1 LDVELHKNF
10 DIKNLTAFKVGGE
23 ISNAYFIHDVK
34 DLELL
39 KDNFKILGNISNT
52 LVSSDGYDGTVV
64 LTSKMDKIV
73 IDGNIVKVQSG
84 VKGPKL
90 AQMVA
95 EHNLS
100 GLEFMIGFPG
110 SVGGEVF
117 MNASAHGQAIS
128 DCIKSVTMYSPEKGV
143 FTLSK
148 DKMGFDYRTS
158 NCQKNDW
165 VVLEVEFELIPK
177 THDEIELKMKENLE
191 FRKSHQPSLALPNC
205 GSVFKN
211 PEGNSAG
218 RLLDEAGVKGLK
230 VGGAEVWEGH
240 ANFIVNK
247 NKSATSE
254 DILKLMCLMKNKV
267 KEKFGINLYPEI
279 LYLGNR
285 NKNEEDLCKILNQK

>member
-1 LDVELHKNF
+1 MDVEHCKDFN
-10 DIKNLTAFKVGGE
+10 IKNLTAFKIGGE
-23 ISNAYFIHDVK
+23 VSNAYFIHDVS
-34 DLELL
+34 DLMIL
-39 KDNFKILGNISNT
+39 KDKFKVLGNISNT
-52 LVSSDGYDGTVV
+52 LVSSDGYDGDVV

-90 AQMVA
+90 AQVVA

-110 SVGGEVF
+110 SIGGEVC
-117 MNASAHGQAIS
+117 MNASAHGQAVS
-128 DCIKSVTMYSPEKGV
+128 DCIKSVTLYSHSKGI
-143 FTLSK
+143 FKLLK
-148 DKMGFDYRTS
+148 NEMGFDYRTS
-158 NCQKNDW
+158 NCKKNDW
-165 VVLEVEFELIPK
+165 VVLEVEFELTPK
-177 THDEIELKMKENLE
+177 NHDEIEAKMKENLE
-191 FRKSHQPSLALPNC
+191 FRKNHQPSLALPNC

-211 PEGNSAG
+211 PEGDSAG
-218 RLLDEAGVKGLK
+218 RLLDEAGVKGLQ

-247 NKSATSE
+247 SKSATSE

-267 KEKFGINLYPEI
+267 KEKFGIELFPEV

-285 NKNEEDLCKILNQK
+285 NKDEEELCKILYRK